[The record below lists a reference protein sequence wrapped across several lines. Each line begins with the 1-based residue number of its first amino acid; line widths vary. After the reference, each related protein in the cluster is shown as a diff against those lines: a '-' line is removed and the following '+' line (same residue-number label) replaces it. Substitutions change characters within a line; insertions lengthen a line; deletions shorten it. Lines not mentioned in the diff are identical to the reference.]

1 MSRLYVPTLDDPPL
15 QAVLWRHRQD
25 PWRPMVACMLLNM
38 TSRRQVDEVWP
49 ELFDRWPTA
58 RDMADGDPLR
68 QADVLDPL
76 GLHFRVVHLRQM
88 SRLWAARF
96 PQGFRSSIV
105 SMLPAWADQDI
116 TWYPGLGRYA
126 QDSYRLFVIG
136 DVHHQPESGD
146 RVVQAWRELVRDC
159 GVCLC
164 PRCGVWAP
172 PDHQFVHP
180 SATAVAQ

>member
-76 GLHFRVVHLRQM
+76 GLHFRVV
-88 SRLWAARF
+88 
-96 PQGFRSSIV
+96 
-105 SMLPAWADQDI
+105 
-116 TWYPGLGRYA
+116 
-126 QDSYRLFVIG
+126 
-136 DVHHQPESGD
+136 
-146 RVVQAWRELVRDC
+146 QAWRELVRDC

-172 PDHQFVHP
+172 PGHQFAHP